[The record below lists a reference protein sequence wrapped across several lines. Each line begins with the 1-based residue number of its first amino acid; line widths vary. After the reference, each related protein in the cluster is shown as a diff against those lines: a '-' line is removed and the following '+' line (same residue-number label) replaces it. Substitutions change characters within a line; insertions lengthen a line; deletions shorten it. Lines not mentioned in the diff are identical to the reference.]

1 MLNTGT
7 IFQREVNA
15 YFLSPIAYVIIA
27 VFMVFS
33 GYFFSMMLGITQE
46 TTLRYSLA
54 YTQFILSILTPVI
67 TMRLLAEENKT
78 GTIEP
83 LMTAP
88 VTDFEVVF
96 GKFLAAW
103 ALYNIMIAPT
113 AFYIIFLAW
122 VGSPDYGAI
131 IASYIG
137 LILMGGLFISVGL
150 LVSAITKNQIV
161 SAVIGI
167 VALLILLVIGLA
179 GSGNEGWFYSSLRYI
194 GTYSHWETFTKGIV
208 DTRDVVYYIS
218 FSALLIFVVVRI
230 VESRR
235 WR

>member
-1 MLNTGT
+1 MTSTCT
-7 IFQREVNA
+7 IFQREINS

-27 VFMVFS
+27 VFTVFS
-33 GYFFSMMLGITQE
+33 GYFFSIMLGITQE
-46 TTLRYSLA
+46 STLRYSLA

-88 VTDFEVVF
+88 VTDFAVVF

-103 ALYNIMIAPT
+103 ALYNVMIAPT

-122 VGSPDYGAI
+122 VGNPDYGAI

-137 LILMGGLFISVGL
+137 LFLMGGLFISIGL
-150 LVSAITKNQIV
+150 LVSAITKNQIIA
-161 SAVIGI
+161 AVIGI

-179 GSGNEGWFYSSLRYI
+179 SSGNEGWFYSALRYI
-194 GTYSHWETFTKGIV
+194 GTYDHWDTFTKGIV
-208 DTRDVVYYIS
+208 DTRDVIYYVS
-218 FSALLIFVVVRI
+218 FTALLIFIVVRI

>member
-1 MLNTGT
+1 MTSTGT
-7 IFQREVNA
+7 IFQREINA
-15 YFLSPIAYVIIA
+15 YFLSPIAYVVIA
-27 VFMVFS
+27 VFTIFS
-33 GYFFSMMLGITQE
+33 GYFFSIMLGITQE

-67 TMRLLAEENKT
+67 TMRLLAEESKT
-78 GTIEP
+78 GTIET

-103 ALYNIMIAPT
+103 ALYNIMIVPT

-122 VGSPDYGAI
+122 VGNPDYGAI

-137 LILMGGLFISVGL
+137 LILMGGLFISIGL
-150 LVSAITKNQIV
+150 LVSAVTKNQIV
-161 SAVIGI
+161 AAVIGI

-179 GSGNEGWFYSSLRYI
+179 SAGSEGWFYNSLRYI
-194 GTYSHWETFTKGIV
+194 GTYDHWDTFTKGV
-208 DTRDVVYYIS
+208 LDTRDVIYYVS
-218 FSALLIFVVVRI
+218 FTALLIFIVVRI

>member
-1 MLNTGT
+1 MTSVGT
-7 IFQREVNA
+7 IFQREINS
-15 YFLSPIAYVIIA
+15 YFLSPIAYVVVA

-33 GYFFSMMLGITQE
+33 GYFFSVMLGITQE
-46 TTLRYSLA
+46 STLRYSLA

-103 ALYNIMIAPT
+103 ALYNVMVAPT
-113 AFYIIFLAW
+113 ALYIIFLAW
-122 VGSPDYGAI
+122 VGSPDYGTI

-137 LILMGGLFISVGL
+137 LVLMGGLFISIGL
-150 LVSAITKNQIV
+150 LVSAVTKNQIV
-161 SAVIGI
+161 AAVIGI

-179 GSGNEGWFYSSLRYI
+179 SAGNEGWFYSVLRYI
-194 GTYSHWETFTKGIV
+194 GTYDHWDTFTKGIV
-208 DTRDVVYYIS
+208 DTRDVIYYAS
-218 FSALLIFVVVRI
+218 FTALLLFIIVRI

>member
-1 MLNTGT
+1 MTSTGT
-7 IFQREVNA
+7 IFQREIHS
-15 YFLSPIAYVIIA
+15 YFLSPIAYVVIA

-33 GYFFSMMLGITQE
+33 GYFFSVMLGISQE

-88 VTDFEVVF
+88 ITDFEVVF

-103 ALYNIMIAPT
+103 ALYNVMIVPT

-122 VGSPDYGAI
+122 VGNPDYGAI
-131 IASYIG
+131 IASYVG
-137 LILMGGLFISVGL
+137 LILMGGLFVSIGL
-150 LVSAITKNQIV
+150 LISAVTKNQIV
-161 SAVIGI
+161 AAVIGI

-179 GSGNEGWFYSSLRYI
+179 SAGSEGWFYHTLRYI
-194 GTYSHWETFTKGIV
+194 GTYDHWETFTKGII
-208 DTRDVVYYIS
+208 DTRDVIYYVS
-218 FSALLIFVVVRI
+218 FTALLIFIAVRI

>member
-1 MLNTGT
+1 MTSTGT
-7 IFQREVNA
+7 IFQREINA

-33 GYFFSMMLGITQE
+33 GYFFSIMLGITQE

-78 GTIEP
+78 GTMEP

-88 VTDFEVVF
+88 VTDFAVVF

-113 AFYIIFLAW
+113 ALYIIFLVW

-131 IASYIG
+131 VTSYIG
-137 LILMGGLFISVGL
+137 LILMGGLFISVGM
-150 LVSAITKNQIV
+150 LVSAVTKNQIV
-161 SAVIGI
+161 AAVIGI

-179 GSGNEGWFYSSLRYI
+179 SAGNEGWLYSTLRYI
-194 GTYSHWETFTKGIV
+194 GTYDHWETFTKGV
-208 DTRDVVYYIS
+208 LDTRDIIYYFS
-218 FSALLIFVVVRI
+218 FSALLIFIVVRI

>member
-1 MLNTGT
+1 MTSTCT
-7 IFQREVNA
+7 IFQREINS

-27 VFMVFS
+27 VFTVFS
-33 GYFFSMMLGITQE
+33 GYFFSIMLGITQE
-46 TTLRYSLA
+46 STLRYSLA

-88 VTDFEVVF
+88 VTDFAVVF

-103 ALYNIMIAPT
+103 ALYNVMIAPT

-122 VGSPDYGAI
+122 VGNPDYGAI

-137 LILMGGLFISVGL
+137 LFLMRGLFISNGL
-150 LVSAITKNQIV
+150 
-161 SAVIGI
+161 
-167 VALLILLVIGLA
+167 
-179 GSGNEGWFYSSLRYI
+179 
-194 GTYSHWETFTKGIV
+194 
-208 DTRDVVYYIS
+208 
-218 FSALLIFVVVRI
+218 
-230 VESRR
+230 
-235 WR
+235 

>member
-1 MLNTGT
+1 MTSTGT
-7 IFQREVNA
+7 IFQREINA
-15 YFLSPIAYVIIA
+15 YFLSPVAYVVIS
-27 VFMVFS
+27 VFMIFS
-33 GYFFSMMLGITQE
+33 GYFFSVMLGLTQE

-67 TMRLLAEENKT
+67 TMRLFAEENKT

-96 GKFLAAW
+96 GKFLSAW

-137 LILMGGLFISVGL
+137 LILMGGLFCSHRDTSVCYYQ
-150 LVSAITKNQIV
+150 NQIV
-161 SAVIGI
+161 AAVIGI

-179 GSGNEGWFYSSLRYI
+179 SSGNEGWFYNCLRYI
-194 GTYSHWETFTKGIV
+194 GTYDHWDTFTKGLI
-208 DTRDVVYYIS
+208 DTRDVIYYVS
-218 FSALLIFVVVRI
+218 FTALLIFIVVRI

>member
-1 MLNTGT
+1 MTSTGM
-7 IFQREVNA
+7 IFQREINA
-15 YFLSPIAYVIIA
+15 YFLSPVAYVVIS
-27 VFMVFS
+27 VFMIFS
-33 GYFFSMMLGITQE
+33 GYFFSVMLGLTQE

-67 TMRLLAEENKT
+67 TMRLFAEENKT

-96 GKFLAAW
+96 GKFLSAW

-137 LILMGGLFISVGL
+137 LILMGGLFVAIGI

-161 SAVIGI
+161 AAVIGI

-179 GSGNEGWFYSSLRYI
+179 SSGNEGWFYNCLRYI
-194 GTYSHWETFTKGIV
+194 GTYDHWDTFTKGLI
-208 DTRDVVYYIS
+208 DTRDVIYYVS
-218 FSALLIFVVVRI
+218 FTALLIFIVVRI

>member
-1 MLNTGT
+1 MTSAGT
-7 IFQREVNA
+7 IFQREINA

-27 VFMVFS
+27 VFTVFS
-33 GYFFSMMLGITQE
+33 GYFFSIMLGITQE
-46 TTLRYSLA
+46 STLRYSLA

-103 ALYNIMIAPT
+103 ALYNVMIAPT

-161 SAVIGI
+161 AAVIGI

-179 GSGNEGWFYSSLRYI
+179 SSGSEGWFYSALRYI
-194 GTYSHWETFTKGIV
+194 GTYDHWDTFTKGIV
-208 DTRDVVYYIS
+208 DTRDVIYYVS
-218 FSALLIFVVVRI
+218 FTALLIFIVVRI

>member
-1 MLNTGT
+1 
-7 IFQREVNA
+7 
-15 YFLSPIAYVIIA
+15 
-27 VFMVFS
+27 
-33 GYFFSMMLGITQE
+33 
-46 TTLRYSLA
+46 
-54 YTQFILSILTPVI
+54 
-67 TMRLLAEENKT
+67 MRLLAEENKT
-78 GTIEP
+78 GTVEP

-88 VTDFEVVF
+88 ITDFAVVF

-137 LILMGGLFISVGL
+137 LVLMGGLFVSVGM
-150 LVSAITKNQIV
+150 LVSAVTKNQIV
-161 SAVIGI
+161 AAVTGI

-179 GSGNEGWFYSSLRYI
+179 SAENEGWLYSTLRYI
-194 GTYSHWETFTKGIV
+194 GTYDHWETFTKGIV
-208 DTRDVVYYIS
+208 DTRDIVYYFS
-218 FSALLIFVVVRI
+218 FSTLLLFIVVRI

>member
-1 MLNTGT
+1 MTSIGT
-7 IFQREVNA
+7 IFKREINS
-15 YFLSPIAYVIIA
+15 YFLSPIAYVVIA
-27 VFMVFS
+27 VFTVFS
-33 GYFFSMMLGITQE
+33 GYFFSVMLGITQE
-46 TTLRYSLA
+46 STLRYSLA

-67 TMRLLAEENKT
+67 TMRLLAEESKT
-78 GTIEP
+78 GTVEP

-96 GKFLAAW
+96 GKFLSAW

-113 AFYIIFLAW
+113 IFYTIFLAW

-137 LILMGGLFISVGL
+137 LVLMGGLFVSIGL
-150 LVSAITKNQIV
+150 LVSAITKNQIIA
-161 SAVIGI
+161 AVIGI

-179 GSGNEGWFYSSLRYI
+179 STGSEGWFYSTLRYI
-194 GTYSHWETFTKGIV
+194 GTYEHWETFTKGII
-208 DTRDVVYYIS
+208 DSRDIIYYVS
-218 FSALLIFVVVRI
+218 FTALILFVVIRI

>member
-1 MLNTGT
+1 MRSIST
-7 IFQREVNA
+7 IFQKETNS
-15 YFLSPIAYVIIA
+15 YFLSPVAYVIIA
-27 VFMVFS
+27 VFTIFS
-33 GYFFSMMLGITQE
+33 GYFFSIMLGITQE
-46 TTLRYSLA
+46 TTLRYSLS
-54 YTQFILSILTPVI
+54 YTQFILSVLTPVI

-78 GTIEP
+78 GTMEP

-88 VTDFEVVF
+88 ITDFEVVF
-96 GKFLAAW
+96 GKFLSAW
-103 ALYNIMIAPT
+103 ALYNVMIAPT

-137 LILMGGLFISVGL
+137 LILMGGLFISIGL

-161 SAVIGI
+161 AAVIGI

-179 GSGNEGWFYSSLRYI
+179 STGSEGWFYSTMRYI
-194 GTYSHWETFTKGIV
+194 GTYDHWDTFTKGII
-208 DTRDVVYYIS
+208 DTRDIVYYVS
-218 FSALLIFVVVRI
+218 FTALLLFIVVRI

>member
-1 MLNTGT
+1 MISIST
-7 IFQREVNA
+7 IFQKEINS
-15 YFLSPIAYVIIA
+15 YFLSPVAYVIIA
-27 VFMVFS
+27 VFTIFS
-33 GYFFSMMLGITQE
+33 GYFFSIMLGITQE
-46 TTLRYSLA
+46 TTLRYSLS
-54 YTQFILSILTPVI
+54 YTQFILSVLTPVI

-96 GKFLAAW
+96 GKFLSAW
-103 ALYNIMIAPT
+103 ALYNVMIAPT
-113 AFYIIFLAW
+113 AFYILFLAW

-137 LILMGGLFISVGL
+137 LVLMGGLFISIGL
-150 LVSAITKNQIV
+150 LVSAVTKNQIV
-161 SAVIGI
+161 AAVIGI

-179 GSGNEGWFYSSLRYI
+179 STGSEGWFYSTMRYI
-194 GTYSHWETFTKGIV
+194 GTYDHWDTFTKGII
-208 DTRDVVYYIS
+208 DTRDVIYYVS
-218 FSALLIFVVVRI
+218 FTALLLFIVVRI

>member
-1 MLNTGT
+1 MTSTGT
-7 IFQREVNA
+7 IFEREINA

-33 GYFFSMMLGITQE
+33 GYFFSIMLGITQE

-78 GTIEP
+78 GTVEP

-88 VTDFEVVF
+88 ITDFAVVF

-137 LILMGGLFISVGL
+137 LVLMGGLFVSVGM
-150 LVSAITKNQIV
+150 LVSAVTKNQIV
-161 SAVIGI
+161 AAVTGI

-179 GSGNEGWFYSSLRYI
+179 SAENEGWLYSTLRYI
-194 GTYSHWETFTKGIV
+194 GTYDHWETFTKGIV
-208 DTRDVVYYIS
+208 DTRDIVYYFS
-218 FSALLIFVVVRI
+218 FSTLLLFIVVRI

>member
-1 MLNTGT
+1 MTSTGT
-7 IFQREVNA
+7 IFQREINA
-15 YFLSPIAYVIIA
+15 YFLSPVAYVVIS
-27 VFMVFS
+27 VFMIFS
-33 GYFFSMMLGITQE
+33 GYFFSVMLGLTQE

-67 TMRLLAEENKT
+67 TMRLFAEENKT

-88 VTDFEVVF
+88 VTDFAVVF
-96 GKFLAAW
+96 GKFLSAW

-131 IASYIG
+131 ISSYIG
-137 LILMGGLFISVGL
+137 LILMGGLFVAIGL
-150 LVSAITKNQIV
+150 LVSAVTKNQIV
-161 SAVIGI
+161 AAVIGI

-179 GSGNEGWFYSSLRYI
+179 STGNEGWFYSCLSYI
-194 GTYSHWETFTKGIV
+194 GTYDHWDTFTKGLI
-208 DTRDVVYYIS
+208 DTRDVVYYSS
-218 FSALLIFVVVRI
+218 FTALLIFVAVRI

>member
-1 MLNTGT
+1 MTSTGT
-7 IFQREVNA
+7 IFQRELNA
-15 YFLSPIAYVIIA
+15 YFLSPIAYVVIA
-27 VFMVFS
+27 VFTVFS
-33 GYFFSMMLGITQE
+33 GYFFSVMLGLTQE

-67 TMRLLAEENKT
+67 TMRLMAEENKT

-103 ALYNIMIAPT
+103 ALYNVMIAPT
-113 AFYIIFLAW
+113 TFYIAFLAL
-122 VGSPDYGAI
+122 VGNPDYGAI

-137 LILMGGLFISVGL
+137 LILMGGLFVSIGL
-150 LVSAITKNQIV
+150 LVSAVTKNQIV
-161 SAVIGI
+161 AAVIGI

-179 GSGNEGWFYSSLRYI
+179 SAGNEGWLYSTLKYI
-194 GTYSHWETFTKGIV
+194 GTYDHWETFTKGIV

-218 FSALLIFVVVRI
+218 FTALLLFIVVRI

>member
-1 MLNTGT
+1 MTSTGT
-7 IFQREVNA
+7 IFQREINA

-33 GYFFSMMLGITQE
+33 GYFFSIMLGITQE

-78 GTIEP
+78 GTVEP

-88 VTDFEVVF
+88 VTDFDVVF

-113 AFYIIFLAW
+113 AFYIIFLVW

-131 IASYIG
+131 VSSYIG
-137 LILMGGLFISVGL
+137 LILMGGLFISIGM
-150 LVSAITKNQIV
+150 LVSAVTKNQIV
-161 SAVIGI
+161 AAVIGI

-179 GSGNEGWFYSSLRYI
+179 STGNEGWLYSTLQYI
-194 GTYSHWETFTKGIV
+194 GTYDHWEAFTKGV
-208 DTRDVVYYIS
+208 LDTKDIVYYFS
-218 FSALLIFVVVRI
+218 FSALLLFIVVRI

>member
-1 MLNTGT
+1 
-7 IFQREVNA
+7 
-15 YFLSPIAYVIIA
+15 
-27 VFMVFS
+27 
-33 GYFFSMMLGITQE
+33 
-46 TTLRYSLA
+46 
-54 YTQFILSILTPVI
+54 
-67 TMRLLAEENKT
+67 MRLLAEENKT

-103 ALYNIMIAPT
+103 ALYNVMIAPT

-137 LILMGGLFISVGL
+137 LVLMGGLFISIGL

-161 SAVIGI
+161 AAVIGI
-167 VALLILLVIGLA
+167 VSLLILLVIGLA
-179 GSGNEGWFYSSLRYI
+179 SSGGEGWFYNALRYI
-194 GTYSHWETFTKGIV
+194 GTYDHWDTFTKGIV
-208 DTRDVVYYIS
+208 DTRDVIYYVS
-218 FSALLIFVVVRI
+218 FTALLIFIVVRI

>member
-1 MLNTGT
+1 MISIST
-7 IFQREVNA
+7 IFQKEINS
-15 YFLSPIAYVIIA
+15 YFLSPVAYVIIA
-27 VFMVFS
+27 VFTIFS
-33 GYFFSMMLGITQE
+33 GYFFSIMLGITQE
-46 TTLRYSLA
+46 TTLRYSLS
-54 YTQFILSILTPVI
+54 YTQFILSVLTPVI

-96 GKFLAAW
+96 GKFLSAW
-103 ALYNIMIAPT
+103 ALYNVMIAPT
-113 AFYIIFLAW
+113 AFYILFLAW

-137 LILMGGLFISVGL
+137 LVLMGGLFISIGL
-150 LVSAITKNQIV
+150 LVSAVTKNQIV
-161 SAVIGI
+161 AAVIGI

-179 GSGNEGWFYSSLRYI
+179 STGSEGWFYSTMRYI
-194 GTYSHWETFTKGIV
+194 GTYDQWDTFTKGII
-208 DTRDVVYYIS
+208 DTRDVIYYVS
-218 FSALLIFVVVRI
+218 FTALLLFIVVRI

>member
-1 MLNTGT
+1 MTSTGT
-7 IFQREVNA
+7 IFQREINA
-15 YFLSPIAYVIIA
+15 YFLSPIAYVVIA

-33 GYFFSMMLGITQE
+33 GYFFSVMLGLTQE
-46 TTLRYSLA
+46 STLRYSLA

-67 TMRLLAEENKT
+67 TMRLFAEEYKT

-96 GKFLAAW
+96 GKFLSAW
-103 ALYNIMIAPT
+103 ALYNVMIAPT

-137 LILMGGLFISVGL
+137 LILMGGLFVAIGL
-150 LVSAITKNQIV
+150 LVSAVTKNQIV
-161 SAVIGI
+161 AAVIGI
-167 VALLILLVIGLA
+167 VALLILLVIGFA
-179 GSGNEGWFYSSLRYI
+179 TSGN
-194 GTYSHWETFTKGIV
+194 
-208 DTRDVVYYIS
+208 
-218 FSALLIFVVVRI
+218 
-230 VESRR
+230 
-235 WR
+235 

>member
-1 MLNTGT
+1 MTSVCT
-7 IFQREVNA
+7 IFQREINN
-15 YFLSPIAYVIIA
+15 YFLSPIAYVVIA
-27 VFMVFS
+27 VFTVFS
-33 GYFFSMMLGITQE
+33 GYFFSVMLGITQE

-88 VTDFEVVF
+88 ITDFEVVF
-96 GKFLAAW
+96 GKFLSAW
-103 ALYNIMIAPT
+103 ALYNIMVVPT

-131 IASYIG
+131 IASYVGI
-137 LILMGGLFISVGL
+137 ILMGGLFVSIGL

-161 SAVIGI
+161 AAVIGI

-179 GSGNEGWFYSSLRYI
+179 SSGNEGWFYSSLRYI
-194 GTYSHWETFTKGIV
+194 GTYDHWDTFTKGII
-208 DTRDVVYYIS
+208 DTRDVIYYVS
-218 FSALLIFVVVRI
+218 FTALLIFIVVRI

>member
-1 MLNTGT
+1 MTSTGT
-7 IFQREVNA
+7 IFEREINA

-33 GYFFSMMLGITQE
+33 GYFFSIMLGITQE

-78 GTIEP
+78 GTVEP

-88 VTDFEVVF
+88 ITDFAVVF

-137 LILMGGLFISVGL
+137 LVLMGGLFVSVGM
-150 LVSAITKNQIV
+150 LVSAVTKNQIV
-161 SAVIGI
+161 AAVTGI

-179 GSGNEGWFYSSLRYI
+179 SAENEGWLYS
-194 GTYSHWETFTKGIV
+194 
-208 DTRDVVYYIS
+208 
-218 FSALLIFVVVRI
+218 
-230 VESRR
+230 
-235 WR
+235 

>member
-1 MLNTGT
+1 MTSAGT
-7 IFQREVNA
+7 IFQREINA

-27 VFMVFS
+27 VFTVFS
-33 GYFFSMMLGITQE
+33 GYFFSIMLGITQE
-46 TTLRYSLA
+46 STLRYSLA

-103 ALYNIMIAPT
+103 ALYNVMIAPT

-122 VGSPDYGAI
+122 VGNPDYGAI

-137 LILMGGLFISVGL
+137 LVLMGGLFISIGL

-161 SAVIGI
+161 AAVIGI
-167 VALLILLVIGLA
+167 VALLILLVVGLA
-179 GSGNEGWFYSSLRYI
+179 SSGNEGWFYSALRYI
-194 GTYSHWETFTKGIV
+194 GTYDHWDTFTKGIV
-208 DTRDVVYYIS
+208 DTRDVIYYVS
-218 FSALLIFVVVRI
+218 FTALLIFIVVLI

>member
-1 MLNTGT
+1 MTSVGT
-7 IFQREVNA
+7 VFQREINA
-15 YFLSPIAYVIIA
+15 YFLSPVAYVVIA

-33 GYFFSMMLGITQE
+33 GYFFSVMLGITQE

-67 TMRLLAEENKT
+67 TMRLFAEENKT

-103 ALYNIMIAPT
+103 SLYSVMVAPT

-122 VGSPDYGAI
+122 TGNPDYGAI
-131 IASYIG
+131 VASYIG
-137 LILMGGLFISVGL
+137 LILMGGLFVSIGL
-150 LVSAITKNQIV
+150 LVSAVTKNQIV
-161 SAVIGI
+161 AGVIGI

-179 GSGNEGWFYSSLRYI
+179 SSGGEGWFYDSLRYI
-194 GTYSHWETFTKGIV
+194 GTYDHWDTFTKGIV
-208 DTRDVVYYIS
+208 DTRDVVYYVS
-218 FSALLIFVVVRI
+218 FTALLIFVVVRI

>member
-1 MLNTGT
+1 MRSIST
-7 IFQREVNA
+7 IFQKETNS
-15 YFLSPIAYVIIA
+15 YFLSPVAYVIIA
-27 VFMVFS
+27 VFTIFS
-33 GYFFSMMLGITQE
+33 GYFFSIMLGITQE
-46 TTLRYSLA
+46 TTLRYSLS
-54 YTQFILSILTPVI
+54 YTQFILSVLTPVI

-78 GTIEP
+78 GTMEP

-88 VTDFEVVF
+88 ITDFEVVF
-96 GKFLAAW
+96 GKFLSAW
-103 ALYNIMIAPT
+103 ALYNVMIAPT

-137 LILMGGLFISVGL
+137 LILMGGLFISIGL

-161 SAVIGI
+161 AAVIGI

-179 GSGNEGWFYSSLRYI
+179 STGSEGWFYSTLRYI
-194 GTYSHWETFTKGIV
+194 GTYDHWDTFTKGII
-208 DTRDVVYYIS
+208 DTRDIVYYVS
-218 FSALLIFVVVRI
+218 FTALLLFIVVRI

>member
-1 MLNTGT
+1 MTSAGT
-7 IFQREVNA
+7 IFQREINA

-27 VFMVFS
+27 VFTVFS
-33 GYFFSMMLGITQE
+33 GYFFSIMLGITQE
-46 TTLRYSLA
+46 STLRYSLA

-103 ALYNIMIAPT
+103 ALYNVMIAPT

-137 LILMGGLFISVGL
+137 LVLMGGLFISIGL

-161 SAVIGI
+161 AAVIGI
-167 VALLILLVIGLA
+167 VSLLILLVIGLA
-179 GSGNEGWFYSSLRYI
+179 SSGGEGWFYHALRYI
-194 GTYSHWETFTKGIV
+194 GTYDHWDTFTKGIV
-208 DTRDVVYYIS
+208 DTRDVIYYVS
-218 FSALLIFVVVRI
+218 FTALLIFIVVRI

>member
-1 MLNTGT
+1 MTSVST
-7 IFQREVNA
+7 IFQREINA
-15 YFLSPIAYVIIA
+15 YFLSPVAYVVIA

-33 GYFFSMMLGITQE
+33 GYFFSVMLGITQE

-67 TMRLLAEENKT
+67 TMRLFAEENKT

-103 ALYNIMIAPT
+103 ALYSVMVVPT

-122 VGSPDYGAI
+122 TGNPDYGAI
-131 IASYIG
+131 VASYIG
-137 LILMGGLFISVGL
+137 LILMGGLFVSIGL
-150 LVSAITKNQIV
+150 LVSAVTKNQIV
-161 SAVIGI
+161 AGVIGI

-179 GSGNEGWFYSSLRYI
+179 SSGGEGWFYNGLRYI
-194 GTYSHWETFTKGIV
+194 GTYDHWDTFTKGIV
-208 DTRDVVYYIS
+208 DTRDVVYYVS
-218 FSALLIFVVVRI
+218 FTALLIFVVVRI

>member
-1 MLNTGT
+1 MTSTGT
-7 IFQREVNA
+7 IFQREINA
-15 YFLSPIAYVIIA
+15 YFLSPVAYVVIA

-33 GYFFSMMLGITQE
+33 GYFFSIMLGLTQE

-67 TMRLLAEENKT
+67 TMRLLAEESKT

-96 GKFLAAW
+96 GKFLASW

-131 IASYIG
+131 VASYIG
-137 LILMGGLFISVGL
+137 LILMGGLFVSIGL
-150 LVSAITKNQIV
+150 LVSALTKNQIV
-161 SAVIGI
+161 AAVIGI

-179 GSGNEGWFYSSLRYI
+179 SAGNEGWFYHCMRYI
-194 GTYSHWETFTKGIV
+194 GTYDHWETFTKGIV
-208 DTRDVVYYIS
+208 DTRDVVYYVS
-218 FSALLIFVVVRI
+218 FTALLIFIAIRI

>member
-1 MLNTGT
+1 MTSTGT
-7 IFQREVNA
+7 IFQREINA

-33 GYFFSMMLGITQE
+33 GYFFSIMLGITQE

-78 GTIEP
+78 GTVEP

-88 VTDFEVVF
+88 VTDFDVVF

-103 ALYNIMIAPT
+103 SLYNIMIAPT
-113 AFYIIFLAW
+113 AFYIIFLIW

-131 IASYIG
+131 VSSYIG
-137 LILMGGLFISVGL
+137 LMLMGGLFVSVGM
-150 LVSAITKNQIV
+150 LVSAVTKNQIV
-161 SAVIGI
+161 AAVIGI

-179 GSGNEGWFYSSLRYI
+179 STGNEGWLYSALQYI
-194 GTYSHWETFTKGIV
+194 GTYDHWEAFTKGIL
-208 DTRDVVYYIS
+208 DTRDIIYYFS
-218 FSALLIFVVVRI
+218 FSALLLFIVVRI

>member
-1 MLNTGT
+1 
-7 IFQREVNA
+7 
-15 YFLSPIAYVIIA
+15 
-27 VFMVFS
+27 
-33 GYFFSMMLGITQE
+33 MLGLTQE

-67 TMRLLAEENKT
+67 TMRLMAEENKT

-103 ALYNIMIAPT
+103 ALYNVMIAPT
-113 AFYIIFLAW
+113 AFYIAFLAW
-122 VGSPDYGAI
+122 VGNPDYGAI

-137 LILMGGLFISVGL
+137 LILMGGLFVSIGL
-150 LVSAITKNQIV
+150 LVSAVTKNQIV
-161 SAVIGI
+161 AAVIGI

-179 GSGNEGWFYSSLRYI
+179 SAGNEGWLYSTLKYI
-194 GTYSHWETFTKGIV
+194 GTYDHWETFTKGIV
-208 DTRDVVYYIS
+208 DTRDVVYYVS
-218 FSALLIFVVVRI
+218 FTALLLFIVVRI

>member
-1 MLNTGT
+1 MSSIGT
-7 IFQREVNA
+7 VFQREINS

-27 VFMVFS
+27 VFTVFS
-33 GYFFSMMLGITQE
+33 GYFFSVMLGITQE

-54 YTQFILSILTPVI
+54 YTQFILSILAPVI
-67 TMRLLAEENKT
+67 TMRLFSEENKT

-88 VTDFEVVF
+88 VTDFAVVF
-96 GKFLAAW
+96 GKFLSAW
-103 ALYNIMIAPT
+103 ALYNIMVAPT

-137 LILMGGLFISVGL
+137 LILMGGLFISIGL
-150 LVSAITKNQIV
+150 LVSAVTKNQIV
-161 SAVIGI
+161 AAVIGI

-179 GSGNEGWFYSSLRYI
+179 SSGTEGWFYSTLRYI
-194 GTYSHWETFTKGIV
+194 GTYDHWETFTKGIV
-208 DTRDVVYYIS
+208 DTRDIIYYVS
-218 FSALLIFVVVRI
+218 FTALLIFIVVRI

>member
-1 MLNTGT
+1 MTSAGT
-7 IFQREVNA
+7 IFQREINA

-27 VFMVFS
+27 VFTVFS
-33 GYFFSMMLGITQE
+33 GYFFSIMLGITQE
-46 TTLRYSLA
+46 STLRYSLA

-103 ALYNIMIAPT
+103 ALYNVMIAPT

-122 VGSPDYGAI
+122 VGNPDYGAI

-137 LILMGGLFISVGL
+137 LVLMGGLFISIGL

-161 SAVIGI
+161 AAVIGI

-179 GSGNEGWFYSSLRYI
+179 SSGNEGWFYSALRYI
-194 GTYSHWETFTKGIV
+194 GTYDHWDTFTKGIV
-208 DTRDVVYYIS
+208 DTRDVIYYVS
-218 FSALLIFVVVRI
+218 FTALLIFIVVRI

>member
-1 MLNTGT
+1 MTSVLTV
-7 IFQREVNA
+7 FQREINN
-15 YFLSPIAYVIIA
+15 YFLSPIAYVVIA

-33 GYFFSMMLGITQE
+33 GYFFSVMLGITQE

-88 VTDFEVVF
+88 ITDFEVVF
-96 GKFLAAW
+96 GKFLSAW
-103 ALYNIMIAPT
+103 ALYNIMVVPT

-131 IASYIG
+131 VASYVGIV
-137 LILMGGLFISVGL
+137 LMGGLFVSIGL
-150 LVSAITKNQIV
+150 LVSAVTKNQIV
-161 SAVIGI
+161 AAVIGI

-179 GSGNEGWFYSSLRYI
+179 SSGSEGWFYSSLRYI
-194 GTYSHWETFTKGIV
+194 GTYDHWDTFTKGII
-208 DTRDVVYYIS
+208 DTRDVIYYVS
-218 FSALLIFVVVRI
+218 FTALLIFIVVRI

>member
-1 MLNTGT
+1 MTSAGT
-7 IFQREVNA
+7 IFQREINA

-27 VFMVFS
+27 VFTVFS
-33 GYFFSMMLGITQE
+33 GYFFSIMLGITQE
-46 TTLRYSLA
+46 STLRYSLA

-103 ALYNIMIAPT
+103 ALYNVMIAPT

-122 VGSPDYGAI
+122 VGNPDYGAI

-137 LILMGGLFISVGL
+137 LVLMGGLFISIGL

-161 SAVIGI
+161 AAVIGI
-167 VALLILLVIGLA
+167 VALLILLVVGLA
-179 GSGNEGWFYSSLRYI
+179 SSGNEGWFYSALRYI
-194 GTYSHWETFTKGIV
+194 GTYDHWDTFTKGIV
-208 DTRDVVYYIS
+208 DTRDVIYYVS
-218 FSALLIFVVVRI
+218 FTALLIFIVVRI

>member
-1 MLNTGT
+1 MTSVGT
-7 IFQREVNA
+7 IFQREINS
-15 YFLSPIAYVIIA
+15 YFLSPIAYVVIA
-27 VFMVFS
+27 VFTIFS
-33 GYFFSMMLGITQE
+33 GYFFSIMLGITQE
-46 TTLRYSLA
+46 TTLRYSFA

-88 VTDFEVVF
+88 ITDFEVVF
-96 GKFLAAW
+96 GKFLSAW

-137 LILMGGLFISVGL
+137 LILMGGLFISIGL

-161 SAVIGI
+161 AAVIGI

-179 GSGNEGWFYSSLRYI
+179 SSGSEGWFYDVLRYI
-194 GTYSHWETFTKGIV
+194 GTYDHWDTFTKGIV
-208 DTRDVVYYIS
+208 DTRDVVYYVS
-218 FSALLIFVVVRI
+218 FTALLIFIVVRI